1 VPARRIAAIG
11 RRLAQEGASE
21 HTPRSC
27 SGVPCC
33 AFAPITQH
41 FAKPADVRPKI
52 TFIDHHIRPRAR
64 DKLFL
69 ANNLPCAFDQRN
81 QDVQRAAANVE
92 WHLISEEN
100 RYHSIRCWHGK
111 PIPPY
116 YVQETIAEGNRASI
130 AFPLHCTSEP
140 FL

>member
-1 VPARRIAAIG
+1 LRRSGGVLLKKA
-11 RRLAQEGASE
+11 ASE

-27 SGVPCC
+27 SRVPCC

-41 FAKPADVRPKI
+41 SAKPAHVRPKI

-69 ANNLPCAFDQRN
+69 ANNLACAFDQRN

-92 WHLISEEN
+92 WHLISEETP
-100 RYHSIRCWHGK
+100 R
-111 PIPPY
+111 
-116 YVQETIAEGNRASI
+116 
-130 AFPLHCTSEP
+130 
-140 FL
+140 